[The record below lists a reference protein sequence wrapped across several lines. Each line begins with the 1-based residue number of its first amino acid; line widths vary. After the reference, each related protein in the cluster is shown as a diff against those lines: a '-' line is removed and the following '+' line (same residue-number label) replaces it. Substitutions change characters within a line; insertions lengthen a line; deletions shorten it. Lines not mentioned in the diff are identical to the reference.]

1 MIPPLTTAR
10 LCLTPAD
17 PADSGA
23 VLRYYLDNQAHLAP
37 WEPARG
43 ADFYSEADCRQR
55 LLLSQTAGAA
65 GQAAHYYLRPLAD
78 PTRVIGNASLSAIQR
93 GPAQFCFFGY
103 GLAAQAEG
111 QGLMH
116 EALTTLIAFAFAELN
131 LHRLMANYMPRN
143 ERSGRLLA
151 RLGFVEEGL
160 AKNYLRIN
168 GAWEDHVMT
177 ALTND
182 QWRT

>member
-10 LCLTPAD
+10 LRLTPAD
-17 PADSGA
+17 PADAGA

-43 ADFYSEADCRQR
+43 ADFYSEADWRQR
-55 LLLSQTAGAA
+55 LLLSQTAGEA
-65 GQAAHYYLRPLAD
+65 GQAAQYFLRPLAQ
-78 PTRVIGNASLSAIQR
+78 PERVIGNASLSAIQR

-103 GLAAQAEG
+103 GIAAAAEG

-116 EALTTLIAFAFAELN
+116 EALGALIAFAFAELN

-143 ERSGRLLA
+143 QRSGRLLA
-151 RLGFVEEGL
+151 RLGFVTEGL

-168 GAWEDHVMT
+168 GQWEDHVMT
-177 ALTND
+177 ALSND
-182 QWRT
+182 HWRA